1 MRCRLREHDA
11 QVHGDFPMSETETKS
26 AQGSPFWRF
35 SLQFYRQPAV
45 ADACIALQDEAGV
58 DANLLFFLLWFAT
71 QRRSFSASE
80 VEWLESKVGPWRD
93 ATVIPIRNV
102 RRALKVPPA
111 LVAAAT
117 AELFRTKIKAV
128 ELEAERLQQEA
139 MYQLA
144 PAVPAGETASSVAE
158 AARTNVSAYAA
169 MLAKPFSPPAVDAL
183 LAALRNMQ
191 RKPGDK

>member
-1 MRCRLREHDA
+1 
-11 QVHGDFPMSETETKS
+11 MSDTETKS
-26 AQGSPFWRF
+26 QQGSPFWRF

-45 ADACIALQDEAGV
+45 ADACIKLQDEAGV
-58 DANLLFFLLWFAT
+58 DANLLFFLLWLAL
-71 QRRSFSASE
+71 QRRTFSESE

-111 LVAAAT
+111 LVAAAA

-128 ELEAERLQQEA
+128 QLEAERLQQEA

-144 PAVPAGETASSVAE
+144 PAMPARETAPSVAE
-158 AARTNVSAYAA
+158 GA
-169 MLAKPFSPPAVDAL
+169 PAHL
-183 LAALRNMQ
+183 
-191 RKPGDK
+191 

>member
-1 MRCRLREHDA
+1 MPMRLRGDDGK
-11 QVHGDFPMSETETKS
+11 VHGDLRMSDTETAS
-26 AQGSPFWRF
+26 PQGSPFWRF
-35 SLQFYRQPAV
+35 SLQFYRQPKV
-45 ADACIALQDEAGV
+45 ADACIQLQDEAGV
-58 DANLLFFLLWFAT
+58 DVNLLFFLLWLAR
-71 QRRSFSASE
+71 QRRTFSTGE

-144 PAVPAGETASSVAE
+144 PAVPAGETVSSVAE
-158 AARTNVSAYAA
+158 AARANVSAYAT
-169 MLAKPFSPPAVDAL
+169 MLGKPFSPPAVDAL
-183 LAALRNMQ
+183 VDALRNMQ
-191 RKPGDK
+191 RKPG

>member
-1 MRCRLREHDA
+1 
-11 QVHGDFPMSETETKS
+11 MSETETKS

-45 ADACIALQDEAGV
+45 ADACIQLQDEAGV
-58 DANLLFFLLWFAT
+58 DVNLLFFLLWFAT

-111 LVAAAT
+111 
-117 AELFRTKIKAV
+117 ISSC
-128 ELEAERLQQEA
+128 
-139 MYQLA
+139 
-144 PAVPAGETASSVAE
+144 PAVPENQFSVGTLSIWSITSLSTGAVVFSSF
-158 AARTNVSAYAA
+158 R
-169 MLAKPFSPPAVDAL
+169 PIFSRADA
-183 LAALRNMQ
+183 
-191 RKPGDK
+191 

>member
-1 MRCRLREHDA
+1 MRLRGDDGK
-11 QVHGDFPMSETETKS
+11 VHGDLRMSDTETKS

-35 SLQFYRQPAV
+35 SLQLYRQPAA
-45 ADACIALQDEAGV
+45 ADACIQLQDEAGV
-58 DANLLFFLLWFAT
+58 DVNLLFFLLWLAL
-71 QRRSFSASE
+71 QRRAFSESE

-111 LVAAAT
+111 LIGGAT

-139 MYQLA
+139 MYELA
-144 PAVPAGETASSVAE
+144 PTMPLGQTAPSPAE
-158 AARTNVSAYAA
+158 AARANIGAYAT
-169 MLAKPFSPPAVDAL
+169 MLGKSFSPPAVEAL
-183 LAALRNMQ
+183 LAAFVATKSKSKQ
-191 RKPGDK
+191 E